1 MNDDSMLA
9 AIAHRLRPTLSIA
22 TASIALAACGN
33 LTAGGF
39 GEVHTYVSGDD
50 PEPSPQPSATSG
62 AAPAA
67 IDPLLGTIDVAFSA
81 YLRAD
86 DGTGFQLGSDQLF
99 GKVAIDG
106 SDEQLLKIQVT
117 PEDRYTEISF
127 YFTQVSADVVSGL
140 PVVGEVS
147 VDLASTLTFS
157 RPIDLDLSEG
167 EQVELVIDL
176 NAPAWLATADPITQT
191 VQAAVFA
198 ALVEVSLR

>member
-1 MNDDSMLA
+1 
-9 AIAHRLRPTLSIA
+9 
-22 TASIALAACGN
+22 
-33 LTAGGF
+33 
-39 GEVHTYVSGDD
+39 
-50 PEPSPQPSATSG
+50 
-62 AAPAA
+62 
-67 IDPLLGTIDVAFSA
+67 LGTIDVAFSA